1 MFASRHHHLIQQ
13 LIALLLLLF
22 MVDNVQNTK
31 SRTQQQRSPSV
42 CHFNSEIDPELRH
55 SRVLDKKYQIKL
67 DNENIKY
74 FIPGDTY
81 TSKYKYDILD
91 KAKLLPCDYYSFYD
105 VKCFEKTTRKIL

>member
-1 MFASRHHHLIQQ
+1 MLASRHHHFVQQ

-22 MVDNVQNTK
+22 MIDNVQNTK
-31 SRTQQQRSPSV
+31 SRTQRPSSSL
-42 CHFNSEIDPELRH
+42 CHFTSEIEPELRH

-81 TSKYKYDILD
+81 TSKLSTDSNVIIFFLFMF
-91 KAKLLPCDYYSFYD
+91 A
-105 VKCFEKTTRKIL
+105 TM

>member
-1 MFASRHHHLIQQ
+1 MLASRHHHFVQQ

-22 MVDNVQNTK
+22 MIDNVQNTK
-31 SRTQQQRSPSV
+31 SRTEQQQRTTLSSL
-42 CHFNSEIDPELRH
+42 CHFTSEIDPELRH

-81 TSKYKYDILD
+81 TSKYKNM
-91 KAKLLPCDYYSFYD
+91 
-105 VKCFEKTTRKIL
+105 

>member
-1 MFASRHHHLIQQ
+1 MLASRHHHFVQQ

-22 MVDNVQNTK
+22 MIDNVQNTK
-31 SRTQQQRSPSV
+31 SRTQQQQRRPALLSSL
-42 CHFNSEIDPELRH
+42 CHFTSEIDPELRH

-81 TSKYKYDILD
+81 TSKYNTL
-91 KAKLLPCDYYSFYD
+91 
-105 VKCFEKTTRKIL
+105 TQ